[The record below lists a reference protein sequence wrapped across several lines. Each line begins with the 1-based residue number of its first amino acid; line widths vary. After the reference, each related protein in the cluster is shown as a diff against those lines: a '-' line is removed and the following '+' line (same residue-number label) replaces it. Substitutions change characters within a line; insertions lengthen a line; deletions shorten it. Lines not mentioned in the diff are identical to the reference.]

1 MVWCGLDSC
10 GLGKGYADGSCE
22 HINELNRLHQIR
34 EICWFV
40 KELVVFHE
48 GFCLLHGVVCCGV
61 IGLVG

>member
-1 MVWCGLDSC
+1 
-10 GLGKGYADGSCE
+10 LGKGYADGSCE